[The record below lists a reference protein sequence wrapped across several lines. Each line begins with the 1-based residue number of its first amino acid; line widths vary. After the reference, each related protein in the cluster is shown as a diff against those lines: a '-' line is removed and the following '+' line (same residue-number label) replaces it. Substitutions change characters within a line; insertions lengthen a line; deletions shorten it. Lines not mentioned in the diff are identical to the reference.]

1 MGKVGSGKTTV
12 TKLLLG
18 LYKPSKGAVF
28 IDGIDV
34 RQIDPADLRQA
45 MGVVLQEVWLMGG
58 TVRQNIALGT
68 EHPTD
73 EEILRA
79 AHIAGVEDFIK
90 QHPEGYG
97 LRLGERGEGLSGG
110 QRQAVSIAR
119 ALVSRPNLIIF
130 DEATSAMDA
139 GAETLLIQRLK
150 ENLNHAT
157 FVTITHKG
165 ALMQLVDRLIVIDQG
180 KVVAQGSPEQLM
192 KAAQQPQQQ
201 TAGSAA

>member
-180 KVVAQGSPEQLM
+180 KVVAQLS
-192 KAAQQPQQQ
+192 
-201 TAGSAA
+201 